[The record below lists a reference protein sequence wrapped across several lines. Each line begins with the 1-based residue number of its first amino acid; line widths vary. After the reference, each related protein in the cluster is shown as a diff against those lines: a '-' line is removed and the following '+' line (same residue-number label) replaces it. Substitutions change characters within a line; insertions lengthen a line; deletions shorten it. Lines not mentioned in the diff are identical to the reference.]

1 MGGATLGGLVGGLIP
16 FDTTGIDF
24 VLTALFVVIFLGQWQ
39 ETKQHLPALTGVLCS
54 VLALL
59 IFGADSFILPAMIL
73 ILLALTALRKK
84 LEKKEGS
91 AL

>member
-1 MGGATLGGLVGGLIP
+1 MGGLIP

>member
-1 MGGATLGGLVGGLIP
+1 MA
-16 FDTTGIDF
+16 
-24 VLTALFVVIFLGQWQ
+24 
-39 ETKQHLPALTGVLCS
+39 
-54 VLALL
+54 
-59 IFGADSFILPAMIL
+59 GADSFILPAMIL